1 MFNLHTV
8 DTNFS
13 YCSPNN
19 TTDMEALK
27 SDAYV
32 LRNYL
37 SNLIEDFF
45 FFRLEL
51 QERLKVYH
59 IDVMTGKLK

>member
-1 MFNLHTV
+1 MIN
-8 DTNFS
+8 
-13 YCSPNN
+13 
-19 TTDMEALK
+19 MEAVK
-27 SDAYV
+27 SDTCV

-37 SNLIEDFF
+37 SNLIKDFF

-51 QERLKVYH
+51 QERLNVYH